1 MNRWNE
7 ICFLIKKHSKENS
20 KEAFFQNEVVNI
32 FEKLGWSRYKNE
44 IETEKNVPIGA
55 TNKLRLDIL
64 IRLDEKKLFVVE
76 LKKPTNQGSERISQQ
91 LISYMLQLKMKFGLF
106 IGENIQFFYDDPNDD
121 KHPIKLSEIE
131 FSENN
136 EEGYKLIE
144 LLKRDTFDEQKL
156 LEYCKE
162 KLIEIEN
169 SKTLNELTDFIIS
182 SQGNEYILQLISK
195 DLKQKYS
202 SKIIDKI
209 ISQINVKTNINRNE
223 IENKFQTKVIP
234 NSFDKNQTT
243 TNNQKSTLETNEFKN
258 WMIENKNYKQK
269 VVQSRLSNCNTVE
282 KEYGALD
289 IHFKKDKGREL
300 LELLS
305 YSTDDERENR
315 PAKHSI
321 KIDGVLRTGSAT
333 YKQAVNLYME
343 FKKDVQSKQNT
354 F

>member
-76 LKKPTNQGSERISQQ
+76 LKKPTNQGNERISQQ

-106 IGENIQFFYDDPNDD
+106 IGENIQLFYDVPKDD
-121 KHPIKLSEIE
+121 KHPIKLIEIE

-136 EEGYKLIE
+136 EDGYKLIE

-156 LEYCKE
+156 LEYCEE
-162 KLIEIEN
+162 KLIEIEDN
-169 SKTLNELTDFIIS
+169 KTLNELTDFIIS
-182 SQGNEYILQLISK
+182 SQGNAYVLQLISK
-195 DLKQKYS
+195 DLKEKYS
-202 SKIIDKI
+202 LKIVDKI
-209 ISQINVKTNINRNE
+209 ISQINIKTNVNRNE
-223 IENKFQTKVIP
+223 IENKFQTKEIP
-234 NSFDKNQTT
+234 NSFDKNTT
-243 TNNQKSTLETNEFKN
+243 TIINRKSTMDTKEFKDWLIN
-258 WMIENKNYKQK
+258 NNYKQN

-282 KEYGALD
+282 KEYGNLD
-289 IHFKKDKGREL
+289 NHFKKDKGREL

-315 PAKHSI
+315 PTKHSI
-321 KIDGVLRTGSAT
+321 KIDGNLRTGSAT
-333 YKQAVNLYME
+333 LKLAVNLYMK
-343 FKKDVQSKQNT
+343 FKMDIQENPNT
-354 F
+354 M